1 MRELRTLLPY
11 LKPYRRAYLVGLTL
25 VVVSNFFATLGP
37 RFLQQGIDALR
48 AGGEFRDV
56 QTAVVLLLAVAL
68 AGGVARYG
76 MRELLNSGSRRVET
90 DLRDQLYV
98 HLQRMSAEFYDRYP
112 TGDVMARTT
121 NDLLAVRMVAG
132 PALMYLV
139 DTTIRALLIAP
150 AMAGINPRLTL
161 LAFVPMLGLPVAM
174 VSLGQRIHRRS
185 QAIQEQFSD
194 LTIQAHENLSGVRVV
209 RDYRQEQAEIAAF

>member
-1 MRELRTLLPY
+1 
-11 LKPYRRAYLVGLTL
+11 
-25 VVVSNFFATLGP
+25 
-37 RFLQQGIDALR
+37 
-48 AGGEFRDV
+48 
-56 QTAVVLLLAVAL
+56 
-68 AGGVARYG
+68 

-90 DLRDQLYV
+90 DLRDHLYR

-150 AMAGINPRLTL
+150 AMLAINPRLTL
-161 LAFVPMLGLPVAM
+161 LALVPLLGLPVAM
-174 VSLGQRIHRRS
+174 MSLGPADPPPDPGHPGPVQRAHQPRAREPVGGPGGSRLPPGARRDRALPRAERRLPRH
-185 QAIQEQFSD
+185 AIW
-194 LTIQAHENLSGVRVV
+194 TWPGCRVLSSRCSPCS
-209 RDYRQEQAEIAAF
+209 AA

>member
-1 MRELRTLLPY
+1 MRSAP
-11 LKPYRRAYLVGLTL
+11 AAD
-25 VVVSNFFATLGP
+25 FHA
-37 RFLQQGIDALR
+37 
-48 AGGEFRDV
+48 V
-56 QTAVVLLLAVAL
+56 QHAIWLLLAVAL
-68 AGGVARYG
+68 VGGMARYG

-90 DLRDQLYV
+90 DLRDHLYR

-150 AMAGINPRLTL
+150 AMVAINPAAHAARPRAAARVCRWRWSRSASGST
-161 LAFVPMLGLPVAM
+161 AGARPSRSSSAT
-174 VSLGQRIHRRS
+174 SRARRTRI
-185 QAIQEQFSD
+185 
-194 LTIQAHENLSGVRVV
+194 
-209 RDYRQEQAEIAAF
+209 